1 MGKGLR
7 PATCDRVRAQIALE
21 LDREYSQLERA
32 RRVSHVAHCEDCRA
46 FEADLQA
53 FTQMLREAPPER
65 PSRQFAVPRR
75 GVAGRAL
82 RTSSVAAA
90 AMVLALVGLT
100 TQLATDLATNDRRSA
115 APTAPTVYPTSQVLA
130 SEIAIIEDLGESPRL
145 VAATADLR

>member
-32 RRVSHVAHCEDCRA
+32 RRVSHVAHCDECRA
-46 FEADLQA
+46 FEADLQT
-53 FTQMLREAPPER
+53 FTEMLREAPPER

-75 GVAGRAL
+75 GVAARAF

-100 TQLATDLATNDRRSA
+100 TQLATDLATNDARSA
-115 APTAPTVYPTSQVLA
+115 APRQPTLYPSNQVLA
-130 SEIAIIEDLGESPRL
+130 SEVAIIEDLGESPRL
-145 VAATADLR
+145 VAATANLR